1 MQHPLPEPGPTEPAS
16 APRPAP
22 GAALGVIAACSIAV
36 AFAVMGLKYVAYLKT
51 GSVALLSDAL
61 ESIVNVI
68 TAVAALAAVRI
79 GARPPDRSHPYGH
92 HKIEYFSAVIEG
104 VLIVVAALLII
115 REAWDALW
123 HPRAIDAPALGLAI
137 NGFATAIN
145 AGWSWFLISRGRAMR
160 SPALEADGWHL
171 FTDVA
176 TSLGV
181 IAGLALAAVT
191 GWPILDPLLA
201 VIVAL
206 HILHAGG
213 KIAVKSVSGLM
224 DEAAPAEIQ
233 SQIRSIIRQNGNGAL
248 QVHDIKTRNA
258 GPVTFVDFHLVVP
271 GSMTVAESHA
281 ICDRLEDALRR
292 DIEGAQISIHVEPEY
307 KAKGKD
313 KGAIVI

>member
-1 MQHPLPEPGPTEPAS
+1 MQQPLPEPDRTQPVGV
-16 APRPAP
+16 PRP
-22 GAALGVIAACSIAV
+22 GATLSVIAMCSIAV
-36 AFAVMGLKYVAYLKT
+36 AIAVMGLKYVAYLKT

-68 TAVAALAAVRI
+68 TAIAALAAVII
-79 GARPPDRSHPYGH
+79 GSRPPDRSHPYGH

-123 HPRAIDAPALGLAI
+123 HPRAIEAPMLGLAI
-137 NGFATAIN
+137 NGVATALN
-145 AGWSWFLISRGRAMR
+145 AAWSWFLISRGRAMR

-181 IAGLALAAVT
+181 IAGLGLAAVT

-233 SQIRSIIRQNGNGAL
+233 SQIRAVIRQNGDGAL
-248 QVHDIKTRNA
+248 QVHDIKTRHA

-271 GSMTVAESHA
+271 GSMTVADSHA
-281 ICDRLEDALRR
+281 ICDRLEDAIRK
-292 DIEGAQISIHVEPEY
+292 DIEGAQISIHVEPEN
-307 KAKGKD
+307 KAKDKD
-313 KGAIVI
+313 KGALTI